1 MEERGGSEEWGRKS
15 TREHLK
21 NERLGV
27 CWHVGGE
34 KAVEN
39 VGYGLV
45 GVLEALESGGVEN

>member
-1 MEERGGSEEWGRKS
+1 MEERRGSEETGRKS

-39 VGYGLV
+39 EGYGLV
-45 GVLEALESGGVEN
+45 GVLEALENGGVEN